1 MADPRALVRVTSE
14 LLWSLRR
21 EGFEIAPSQSVD
33 VARAFVLLGFE
44 ERIRLRDA
52 IAALLDV
59 RPERREVFEHAFDR
73 FFDPGSR
80 LSLRERLARAGANE
94 SEIAAIEEFL
104 AALEAGDDDATLAA
118 LLEGRGE
125 LTRLLGARGTADL
138 LASADSPLKAGF
150 LVHKVVERL
159 GAGRARTDLDALS
172 SYLVDAFGETRS
184 NELVGVLRAELTRTL
199 AEIREHVK
207 KRATPPE
214 RARDASAVD
223 TPFDELSAAEVA
235 EVRRAVRVF
244 VEKLRGRE
252 AVRRRRASRGK
263 IASGP
268 TVRRAFRTF
277 GVPLFPVLRA
287 KTPRKPRL
295 VILCDIS
302 ESMRQVARFLLEL
315 VYLAQSLVD
324 DTRTFVFVSELGE
337 TTQLFANRPVSSALA
352 EAYGGRVVSIA
363 SNSNYGRVF
372 RAFAERHLASVD
384 RRTTVVVLGD
394 GRTNYLDDGA
404 DALEAIGRRA
414 RALVWMCPESR
425 GAWGQGDSAMAR
437 YAPKC
442 TSVLEVRSARE
453 LEDAVRR
460 VLR

>member
-1 MADPRALVRVTSE
+1 
-14 LLWSLRR
+14 
-21 EGFEIAPSQSVD
+21 
-33 VARAFVLLGFE
+33 
-44 ERIRLRDA
+44 
-52 IAALLDV
+52 
-59 RPERREVFEHAFDR
+59 
-73 FFDPGSR
+73 
-80 LSLRERLARAGANE
+80 
-94 SEIAAIEEFL
+94 
-104 AALEAGDDDATLAA
+104 
-118 LLEGRGE
+118 
-125 LTRLLGARGTADL
+125 
-138 LASADSPLKAGF
+138 
-150 LVHKVVERL
+150 
-159 GAGRARTDLDALS
+159 
-172 SYLVDAFGETRS
+172 
-184 NELVGVLRAELTRTL
+184 
-199 AEIREHVK
+199 
-207 KRATPPE
+207 
-214 RARDASAVD
+214 
-223 TPFDELSAAEVA
+223 
-235 EVRRAVRVF
+235 VRVF

-295 VILCDIS
+295 VVLCDIS

-337 TTQLFANRPVSSALA
+337 TTQLFASRPVSSALA

-372 RAFAERHLASVD
+372 RSFAERHLASVD

-404 DALEAIGRRA
+404 EALDAIGKRA

>member
-14 LLWSLRR
+14 FLWSLRR
-21 EGFEIAPSQSVD
+21 EGFEVAPSQAVD

-44 ERIRLRDA
+44 DRVRLRDA
-52 IAALLDV
+52 VGAVVDV
-59 RPERREVFEHAFDR
+59 RRDRREAFEHAFER
-73 FFDPGSR
+73 FFDAGSR
-80 LSLRERLARAGANE
+80 LPLRERLAQAGASE
-94 SEIAAIEEFL
+94 SEIAAIEEYL
-104 AALEAGDDDATLAA
+104 AELASDDDDATLTA

-138 LASADSPLKAGF
+138 LATADSPLKAGF

-159 GAGRARTDLDALS
+159 GAGRARTDLDGLS
-172 SYLVDAFGETRS
+172 SYLVDAFGEARS
-184 NELVGVLRAELTRTL
+184 NELVGLLRAELSRTL
-199 AEIREHVK
+199 AEIRDHVK
-207 KRATPPE
+207 KRATPAE
-214 RARDASAVD
+214 RARDGSAID
-223 TPFDELSAAEVA
+223 TPFDELSSAEVA

-295 VILCDIS
+295 VVLCDIS

-337 TTQLFANRPVSSALA
+337 TTQLFASRPVSSALA

-372 RAFAERHLASVD
+372 RSFAERHLASVD

-404 DALEAIGRRA
+404 EALDAIGKRA

>member
-14 LLWSLRR
+14 LLWALRR
-21 EGFEIAPSQSVD
+21 ERFEVAPSQAVD
-33 VARAFVLLGFE
+33 VARALVLLGFDD
-44 ERIRLRDA
+44 RTKIRDA
-52 IAALLDV
+52 VAAVIDV
-59 RPERREVFEHAFDR
+59 RAERREAFTNAFDR
-73 FFDPGSR
+73 FFDASSR
-80 LSLRERLARAGANE
+80 LSLRERLERVGATD
-94 SEIAAIEEFL
+94 SEISAIEEYL
-104 AALEAGDDDATLAA
+104 AALVAGDDEATLAA

-125 LTRLLGARGTADL
+125 LTRLLRARGTEEL

-150 LVHKVVERL
+150 LVHKLVERL
-159 GAGRARTDLDALS
+159 GSARARTDLDGLS
-172 SYLVDAFGETRS
+172 SFLAGSFGDARATALVSA
-184 NELVGVLRAELTRTL
+184 LRAELTRTL

-207 KRATPPE
+207 KRATPNE
-214 RARDASAVD
+214 RARDGAAVD
-223 TPFDELSAAEVA
+223 TPFDELSASEVA

-372 RAFAERHLASVD
+372 RAFVDAHLSSVD

-404 DALEAIGRRA
+404 DALAAISRRA
-414 RALVWMCPESR
+414 RALLWLCPESR